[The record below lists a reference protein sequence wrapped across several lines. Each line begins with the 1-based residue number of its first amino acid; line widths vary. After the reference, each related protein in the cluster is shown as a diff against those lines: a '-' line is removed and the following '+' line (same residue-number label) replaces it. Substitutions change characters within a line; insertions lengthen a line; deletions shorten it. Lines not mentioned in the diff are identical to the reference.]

1 MHARKP
7 GAAARVM
14 REITMNFLKQ
24 YGPLLITL
32 AGTIGAAIFTPA
44 FISAH
49 PVAFS
54 AVNAAA
60 QFLHAVLPSIFQTK
74 ESSQ

>member
-1 MHARKP
+1 
-7 GAAARVM
+7 M

-32 AGTIGAAIFTPA
+32 AGTIGAAVFTPA

-49 PVAFS
+49 PVAFC

-74 ESSQ
+74 ES